1 MLFERFFHIK
11 HDNKNFDYLY
21 FYSFL
26 YILINIISNKFI
38 ENYRKKVRKQMTNTF
53 NIYKIYKI

>member
-38 ENYRKKVRKQMTNTF
+38 ENYRKKVRK
-53 NIYKIYKI
+53 